1 MYTYIYLLREVTIEI
16 YLLREVTP
24 EMCEA
29 LHWIGRRI
37 AQRDTITGSEKYYIR
52 DIILSSETGGEIRKF
67 KPEWLVRFP
76 WLAYSKYVDSK
87 YYVRLSYNINNLGW
101 WFGDFKVVVCGL

>member
-29 LHWIGRRI
+29 LRPVYTGHFSCDFSPFD
-37 AQRDTITGSEKYYIR
+37 ARD
-52 DIILSSETGGEIRKF
+52 
-67 KPEWLVRFP
+67 
-76 WLAYSKYVDSK
+76 
-87 YYVRLSYNINNLGW
+87 
-101 WFGDFKVVVCGL
+101 

>member
-1 MYTYIYLLREVTIEI
+1 MYTYIYLLREVTIEIYLLREVTIEI

-37 AQRDTITGSEKYYIR
+37 A
-52 DIILSSETGGEIRKF
+52 
-67 KPEWLVRFP
+67 
-76 WLAYSKYVDSK
+76 
-87 YYVRLSYNINNLGW
+87 
-101 WFGDFKVVVCGL
+101 